1 MIPSLAISAI
11 SAGFVYSLISSSAV
25 WSDGSRNG
33 VDGSNIEVVSDHGG
47 CRSKR
52 DTNIMRPSQ
61 LHRIKDLFRS
71 A

>member
-1 MIPSLAISAI
+1 MEAATVSM
-11 SAGFVYSLISSSAV
+11 AG
-25 WSDGSRNG
+25 
-33 VDGSNIEVVSDHGG
+33 NIEAVFDHGG

>member
-11 SAGFVYSLISSSAV
+11 SAGFVYSLISSSA
-25 WSDGSRNG
+25 DGSRNG
-33 VDGSNIEVVSDHGG
+33 VDGSNIEAVSDHGG